1 MKNKVVA
8 MLVSLLIAFGLWVYV
23 ITTVSPGSEET
34 YYNVPV
40 ALQNES
46 VLTER
51 GLMITSLNDP
61 SLTLRLSGNRTDLT
75 KLNSANITVVSDLS
89 KIYQAGK
96 HKLSY
101 DISYPGDV
109 PDNAI
114 TVLSHEPDTVTLV
127 VEKRISKAVEV
138 QIQYS
143 GSVASGFICDKEN
156 IVLDYDKVTVTGP
169 KSVVDRIDRAQV
181 KVELAGKRESINDVF
196 TYVLCDAEGEA
207 VESELLETDV
217 EQLQL
222 SLKIQR
228 VKEVDLQLTVV
239 DGGGATQQTSQITVT
254 PEKIRISG
262 SDNLLASI
270 DSITLGTVN
279 LGELPEDTELTFP
292 IVLPEGITNETG
304 VNEAKVSIQFPDLLT
319 KTFTVTALEAINVP
333 DGMEAELITQQLEIS
348 LRGPKA
354 LVSSLRT
361 GDVKVT
367 VDFAGAQPGMST
379 MKPTVVLP
387 EEYQDVGAVG
397 QYSVSV
403 TLHQQQAQQD

>member
-61 SLTLRLSGNRTDLT
+61 SITLRLSGNRTDLT

-96 HKLSY
+96 HKLTY

-127 VEKRISKAVEV
+127 VEKRISKPVEV

-156 IVLDYDKVTVTGP
+156 IELDYEKITVTGP
-169 KSVVDRIDRAQV
+169 KSVVDRIERAQV
-181 KVELAGKRESINDVF
+181 KVELAGKRESINDVY
-196 TYVLCDAEGEA
+196 TYVLCDADGEA
-207 VESELLETDV
+207 VESDLLESDV
-217 EQLQL
+217 DQLQV

-228 VKEVDLQLTVV
+228 VKEVDLLLTVI
-239 DGGGATQQTSQITVT
+239 DGGGATQQTSKITVT

-270 DSITLGTVN
+270 DSIVLGTVN

-292 IVLPEGITNETG
+292 ISLPEGITNETG
-304 VNEAKVSIQFPDLLT
+304 VNEAKVSIRFPDLLT
-319 KTFTVTALEAINVP
+319 KTFTVTKMEAVNVP
-333 DGMEAELITQQLEIS
+333 QNMEAELITQQLDIS

-354 LVSSLRT
+354 LVSAIRASDIQLT
-361 GDVKVT
+361 I
-367 VDFAGAQPGMST
+367 DFTDAQVGMST
-379 MKPTVVLP
+379 VKPTIVLP
-387 EEYQDVGAVG
+387 DTYQDVGAVG
-397 QYSVSV
+397 TYSVSV
-403 TLHQQQAQQD
+403 TLREQTPQS